1 MKVVSDIDREAEL
14 GIVEAI
20 HDSLDFIQQ
29 DVAALKYSNDEFKK
43 LITNATEVIRELLIK
58 QYAEDYEV

>member
-1 MKVVSDIDREAEL
+1 MKVVSDIDRETEL

-20 HDSLDFIQQ
+20 HDSLDFINQ